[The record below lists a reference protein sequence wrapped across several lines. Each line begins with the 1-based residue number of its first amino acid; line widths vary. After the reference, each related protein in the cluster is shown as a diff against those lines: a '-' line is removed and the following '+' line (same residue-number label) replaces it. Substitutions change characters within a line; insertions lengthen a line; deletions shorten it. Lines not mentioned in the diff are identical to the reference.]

1 MQIKKKQIRQFLRI
15 YGISSAISLFAIL
28 ITWALSY
35 IIGTTPLFP
44 LLVLAVTISTWYIGI
59 RGGAVA
65 AVITTIGTILIQPN
79 AYTLIDANRG
89 TLLRLLI
96 FAICCIATI
105 FVVLKSKE
113 HKKSRALEQR
123 EKDYIAQIERLQK
136 ENIHYQKEIKA
147 RDEFLSIASHEL
159 KTPLTSMLLQMQTA
173 IHNIKNVSLANFSV
187 ASLMKMLE
195 STEQQSARLSR
206 MINDLLNVSLITT
219 GRLELEKE
227 NVDLGKLVQDVSER
241 FVEKATKEG
250 GQITISAKENILGR
264 WDKLRI
270 EQVVTNLITNG
281 IKYGNG
287 KPIEIK
293 VSERDSFAQIKVTD
307 HGIGIP
313 REQQEKIFE
322 KFERAV
328 PNNHYKGL
336 GVGLYITYQI
346 VKAHQGKMKLA
357 SKLGSG
363 STFTVE
369 LPLAKNQ

>member
-1 MQIKKKQIRQFLRI
+1 MQIKKAQIRQFLRI
-15 YGISSAISLFAIL
+15 YGISSWISLAALF
-28 ITWALSY
+28 ITWLLSY
-35 IIGTTPLFP
+35 IIDTTPLFP
-44 LLVLAVTISTWYIGI
+44 LLLLAVTISTWYIGL
-59 RGGAVA
+59 RGGAIA
-65 AVITTIGTILIQPN
+65 TLITTLGTILLQPS
-79 AYTLIDANRG
+79 AYTLIQSNND
-89 TLLRLLI
+89 TLVRLFI
-96 FAICCIATI
+96 FVFSSVTTI

-113 HKKSRALEQR
+113 HKKTRALEQK
-123 EKDYIAQIERLQK
+123 EKDYIAQIEKLQK
-136 ENIHYQKEIKA
+136 ENIHFQKEIKA

-227 NVDLGKLVQDVSER
+227 NVDLGQLVQDVSER

-250 GQITISAKENILGR
+250 GQIIVSTKENILGR

-287 KPIEIK
+287 KPIEII
-293 VSERDSFAQIKVTD
+293 VSHNDSFAQIKVTD

-346 VKAHQGKMKLA
+346 VKAHKGKMKLA
-357 SKLGSG
+357 SKLNSG

-369 LPLAKNQ
+369 LPLEKDA

>member
-1 MQIKKKQIRQFLRI
+1 MIN
-15 YGISSAISLFAIL
+15 
-28 ITWALSY
+28 
-35 IIGTTPLFP
+35 
-44 LLVLAVTISTWYIGI
+44 TWYIGV
-59 RGGAVA
+59 RGGIFSAVLIIC
-65 AVITTIGTILIQPN
+65 AVLIMHPEIYN
-79 AYTLIDANRG
+79 LSSENVGLLVRLI
-89 TLLRLLI
+89 I
-96 FAICCIATI
+96 FFLSCIATI
-105 FVVLKSKE
+105 VIVYKSKT
-113 HKKSRALEQR
+113 HKKTLSFQAK
-123 EKDYIAQIERLQK
+123 EKDYLAQIAQLQK
-136 ENIHYQKEIKA
+136 ENINFQKEIKA

-227 NVDLGKLVQDVSER
+227 NVDLGKLVNEVSER
-241 FVEKATKEG
+241 FAEKATKEG
-250 GQITISAKENILGR
+250 GQIKVTAQKEILGR

-287 KPIEIK
+287 KPIEIT
-293 VSERDSFAQIKVTD
+293 VEQNDSFAKIKVTD

-346 VKAHQGKMKLA
+346 VKAHKGKMKLA
-357 SKLGSG
+357 SKPNSG

-369 LPLAKNQ
+369 LPLPKES